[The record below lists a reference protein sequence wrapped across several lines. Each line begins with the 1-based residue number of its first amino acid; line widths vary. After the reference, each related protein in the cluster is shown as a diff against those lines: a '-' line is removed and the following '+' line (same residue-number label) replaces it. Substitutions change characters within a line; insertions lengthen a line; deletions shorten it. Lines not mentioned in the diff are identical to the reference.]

1 MKSIRTKIMAGIVC
15 TVTAFLLIVGGVSIY
30 MSYSS
35 SVSQLED
42 SMKTTATITASRI
55 EKELGAYR
63 NVAISFGARSD
74 IAGNTL
80 TAEEKE
86 TLMNQWAQKYNMTR
100 SNILDAN
107 GIGLFDGNDYSDRD
121 YYTECMKGNSYI
133 STPVVSKVTGELTI
147 IVAAPLWEDGVV
159 NSNVIG
165 VVYFVPRETFLN
177 DIVSSINI
185 SENGSAYML
194 DKNGNTIA
202 HEDIQMVRNQDN
214 TIADSKNDP
223 TLKDLAAYESKMI
236 AGESGSGTYEY
247 NGETKYIA
255 YSPVANT
262 DGWSVAI
269 NAPVSDFTQATVQ
282 AIWVVIALVIVSIIV
297 AVLIGFRLAA
307 LISKP
312 ITLCANRL
320 NLLAEGDLRTPVPQ
334 ITAKDE
340 TGVLAKSIGIIVDT
354 LSALIDDECYLL
366 ESMAA
371 GNFDVDSKDKSL
383 YRGDFTTLLTSIE
396 NIIDKLSDTLHQI
409 NIAADQVSAGSDQVS
424 AGAQALSQGATE
436 QASSVEELAATIADI
451 SSQVTRNA
459 ENAKQASQKA
469 NTLGVELDEGTR
481 QMNEMTAAMDEIRG
495 KSQEIGKIIKTI
507 EDIAFQTNILALNA
521 AVEAARAGAAGRGFA
536 VVADEVRNLASKS
549 ADASKETSALIE
561 DSVRAVENGSRV
573 AAETA
578 KTIMTV
584 AEESRSIVTTIDE
597 IAQAS
602 MQQADAVV
610 QVTQGMDQIS
620 SVVQTNSATAEESAA
635 ASEELS
641 SQASMLKELVGQFSF
656 SEEGG
661 NVLTNN
667 QHAVFRGSSFPQDDG
682 YDDKY

>member
-1 MKSIRTKIMAGIVC
+1 MPPRWQPATSAVRSPTSLAEQVRKFVDTIQTIIGDQDYMLGEMA
-15 TVTAFLLIVGGVSIY
+15 
-30 MSYSS
+30 
-35 SVSQLED
+35 
-42 SMKTTATITASRI
+42 
-55 EKELGAYR
+55 
-63 NVAISFGARSD
+63 
-74 IAGNTL
+74 
-80 TAEEKE
+80 
-86 TLMNQWAQKYNMTR
+86 
-100 SNILDAN
+100 
-107 GIGLFDGNDYSDRD
+107 
-121 YYTECMKGNSYI
+121 KGNFAVE
-133 STPVVSKVTGELTI
+133 PR
-147 IVAAPLWEDGVV
+147 
-159 NSNVIG
+159 
-165 VVYFVPRETFLN
+165 VPERY
-177 DIVSSINI
+177 V
-185 SENGSAYML
+185 
-194 DKNGNTIA
+194 
-202 HEDIQMVRNQDN
+202 
-214 TIADSKNDP
+214 
-223 TLKDLAAYESKMI
+223 
-236 AGESGSGTYEY
+236 
-247 NGETKYIA
+247 
-255 YSPVANT
+255 
-262 DGWSVAI
+262 
-269 NAPVSDFTQATVQ
+269 
-282 AIWVVIALVIVSIIV
+282 
-297 AVLIGFRLAA
+297 
-307 LISKP
+307 
-312 ITLCANRL
+312 
-320 NLLAEGDLRTPVPQ
+320 
-334 ITAKDE
+334 
-340 TGVLAKSIGIIVDT
+340 
-354 LSALIDDECYLL
+354 
-366 ESMAA
+366 
-371 GNFDVDSKDKSL
+371 
-383 YRGDFTTLLTSIE
+383 GDFTAVLNSLT
-396 NIIDKLSDTLHQI
+396 NIKSRLSNVMMQI
-409 NIAADQVSAGSDQVS
+409 NQSADQVAAGSDQVS
-424 AGAQALSQGATE
+424 SGAQALSQGATE